1 LFQQKNNVIVSLVKI
16 EKMRKLIV
24 LCLLLTTFMAC
35 KNSSSN
41 NVNPSNADIV
51 GVWKVSYYFDDK
63 DETSDF
69 NGYTFDFKSDGKFV
83 ANFSS
88 RTVTGTWSENNSS
101 NKLII
106 DISGTKA
113 LDDVKDDWLITEKT
127 STSIKL
133 KDDNLT
139 KNEQIHFVKN

>member
-1 LFQQKNNVIVSLVKI
+1 MKKLLV
-16 EKMRKLIV
+16 LSIV
-24 LCLLLTTFMAC
+24 LSTFMAC

-41 NVNPSNADIV
+41 NVNPSNSTIV
-51 GVWKVSYYFDDK
+51 GVWKVSYFFDDK

-83 ANFSS
+83 ATFPSK
-88 RTVTGTWSENNSS
+88 TVSGRWSEDKSS

-113 LDDVKDDWLITEKT
+113 LENVADDWLITEKT
-127 STSIKL
+127 NTSIKL
-133 KDDNLT
+133 KDDNVT
-139 KNEQIHFVKN
+139 KNEQLHFTKN

>member
-1 LFQQKNNVIVSLVKI
+1 MKKI
-16 EKMRKLIV
+16 II
-24 LCLLLTTFMAC
+24 LCFLLSSFMAC

-41 NVNPSNADIV
+41 DVNPSNSTIL
-51 GVWKVSYYFDDK
+51 GVWKVSYFFDDK

-83 ANFSS
+83 ANLPSK
-88 RTVTGTWSENNSS
+88 TVSGRWSEDKSS

-113 LDDVKDDWLITEKT
+113 LENVADDWLIMQKT
-127 STSIKL
+127 GSSIKL
-133 KDDNLT
+133 KDDNVS
-139 KNEQIHFVKN
+139 KNEQLHFTRN

>member
-1 LFQQKNNVIVSLVKI
+1 
-16 EKMRKLIV
+16 M
-24 LCLLLTTFMAC
+24 LLSTFLAC

-41 NVNPSNADIV
+41 DVNPTNSTIV
-51 GVWKVSYYFDDK
+51 GVWKVSYFYDDK

-83 ANFSS
+83 ATFSTN
-88 RTVTGTWSENNSS
+88 TVNGTWSEDKSS

-106 DISGTKA
+106 SISGTKA
-113 LDDVKDDWLITEKT
+113 LDEIDNDWLITEKT

-133 KDDNLT
+133 KDDNVT
-139 KNEQIHFVKN
+139 KNEQLYFTKI

>member
-1 LFQQKNNVIVSLVKI
+1 MK
-16 EKMRKLIV
+16 KLLI
-24 LCLLLTTFMAC
+24 LSMLLSTFLAC

-41 NVNPSNADIV
+41 DVNPTNSTIV
-51 GVWKVSYYFDDK
+51 GVWKVSYFYDDK

-83 ANFSS
+83 ATFSTN
-88 RTVTGTWSENNSS
+88 TVNGTWSEDKSS

-106 DISGTKA
+106 SISGTKA
-113 LDDVKDDWLITEKT
+113 LDEIDNDWLITEKT

-133 KDDNLT
+133 KDDNVT
-139 KNEQIHFVKN
+139 KNEQLYFTKI

>member
-1 LFQQKNNVIVSLVKI
+1 MKKI
-16 EKMRKLIV
+16 II
-24 LCLLLTTFMAC
+24 LCFLLSSFMAC

-41 NVNPSNADIV
+41 DVNPTNSTIL
-51 GVWKVSYYFDDK
+51 GVWKVSYFFDDK

-83 ANFSS
+83 ATFPSK
-88 RTVTGTWSENNSS
+88 TVSGTWSEDKSS

-113 LDDVKDDWLITEKT
+113 LENVADDWLIIEKT
-127 STSIKL
+127 GSSIKL
-133 KDDNLT
+133 KDDNVS
-139 KNEQIHFVKN
+139 KNEQIHFTKI